1 MEKLFL
7 LDAYALIYRAYYALI
22 RTPRIN
28 SKGFNT
34 SAIFGFVNTLEEL
47 LNKENPSHI
56 GIAFDPAGPTFR
68 HEAFPQYKAQRES
81 TPEDIRK
88 SVPIIKDIIRAYKI
102 PILEVSGYEAD
113 DVIGTIANIA
123 NKKGIKTFMVTPD
136 KDYGQLISE
145 NVIQYRPGKNGFE
158 TIGKKEIL
166 EKYGI
171 SDPEQ
176 IIDILGLMGDAV
188 DNVPGC
194 PGVGEKTAES
204 LIKTY
209 GSIEGIYQNIENI
222 KGKLKEKL
230 SDNKEQVLFS
240 KFLVTIKKDVPI
252 SFNPEELKKD
262 PCDKT
267 SLRKIF
273 EQLEFKTFIHKI
285 CEQTTE
291 TKIQPVNQLDL
302 FDSNVND
309 QSEKIICENFTPE
322 NYDSTHYKFVDNQIE
337 AKEILD
343 TILTK
348 QKIGFSL
355 STDTLNAIDA
365 KITGISIAT
374 APGEAFFIA
383 CGQNETN
390 SENVTSLIKQ
400 IFESSQISKVGHDL
414 KFSEI
419 VLSKYGIKLK
429 GILFDT
435 MIAHYLIQPELS
447 HRLSYISEIYLH
459 HPGMSLENYFG
470 TKWEEDRNMLL
481 APTDVQTKFHCDQAD
496 NVLRLQPRLASE
508 LENYNEN
515 KLFSEIEM
523 PLVNVLAEMEE
534 NGVLINL
541 GTLKETSK
549 LFTSRMNQ
557 YEQKVFE
564 LSGEHFNLSSPKQ
577 VGEILFGKMQLVEKP
592 KKTKSGQYVTSEPVL
607 EELRY
612 KSSVVDYLLKYRAM
626 KKLVSTYLDAL
637 PSLVNQR
644 TGHIHTSFNQAVTS
658 TGRLSSSN
666 PNLQNIPVR
675 GDDGKEIRKAFIPE
689 EGCEFFS
696 ADYSQI
702 ELRIMAHLSQ
712 DHHLID
718 AFLHGYDIHA
728 ATAAKVYHKDIENI
742 TPEERRKAKTANFG
756 IIYGITVFGLAQ
768 RIGISRTEAKDLID
782 NYFATFPGVRLFM
795 DKSIALARSRGYIET
810 IFHRRRYL
818 PDITSGNATVRGYAE
833 RNAINAP
840 IQGSAADII
849 KLAMVNIS
857 NKFHQENLRSKMI
870 LQVHDE
876 LNFSVFPDEKQ
887 KVQQIVKY
895 EMEHA
900 YQLSV
905 PLIADCGWGNNWL
918 EAH

>member
-68 HEAFPQYKAQRES
+68 HKIFPQYKAQRES

-88 SVPIIKDIIRAYKI
+88 SVPIIKDIIRAYHI

-123 NKKGIKTFMVTPD
+123 NEKRIKTFMVTPD
-136 KDYGQLISE
+136 KDYGQLITE

-158 TIGKKEIL
+158 RIGINEIL

-171 SDPEQ
+171 TTPQQ
-176 IIDILGLMGDAV
+176 IIDILGLMGDSV

-194 PGVGEKTAES
+194 PSVGEKTAES

-209 GSIEGIYQNIENI
+209 GSIEGIYENIENI

-230 SDNKEQVLFS
+230 VANKEQVLFS
-240 KFLVTIKKDVPI
+240 KYLVTIKKDVPI
-252 SFNPEELKKD
+252 PFNPEELKKD
-262 PCDKT
+262 PCNKT
-267 SLRKIF
+267 ELRKIF
-273 EQLEFKTFIHKI
+273 EQLEFRTFIHKI
-285 CEQTTE
+285 CDESPKAQV
-291 TKIQPVNQLDL
+291 QQVNQLDL
-302 FDSNVND
+302 FASEASNV
-309 QSEKIICENFTPE
+309 SEKIICENFAPE
-322 NYDSTHYKFVDNQIE
+322 NYDSRQYKFIDNQAE
-337 AKEILD
+337 VDLFFDK
-343 TILTK
+343 ILTK
-348 QKIGFSL
+348 QEISFSL
-355 STDTLNAIDA
+355 STDTLSAINA
-365 KITGISIAT
+365 KIIGIAIST
-374 APGEAFFIA
+374 KPGEAF
-383 CGQNETN
+383 
-390 SENVTSLIKQ
+390 LISYEKNQ
-400 IFESSQISKVGHDL
+400 IDTDKTISRIKEIFESSKIAKIGHDL
-414 KFSEI
+414 KFAQI
-419 VLSKYGIKLK
+419 VLSRYHIKLQ
-429 GILFDT
+429 GHLFDT

-447 HRLSYISEIYLH
+447 HRLGYISEIYLH
-459 HPGMSLENYFG
+459 HPGMSLESYFG
-470 TKWEEDRNMLL
+470 TKWNEERNMSLL
-481 APTDVQTKFHCDQAD
+481 PQDVQTAFECEQAD
-496 NVLRLQPRLASE
+496 NILRVKPRLKSE
-508 LENYNEN
+508 LENYNE
-515 KLFSEIEM
+515 KDLFSNIEM
-523 PLVNVLAEMEE
+523 PLASVLAEMEE
-534 NGVLINL
+534 SGVLIDL
-541 GTLKETSK
+541 KTLKETSK
-549 LFTSRMNQ
+549 LFTIRMNE
-557 YEQKVFE
+557 YEQKVFD
-564 LSGEHFNLSSPKQ
+564 LAGEQFNLSSPKQ
-577 VGEILFGKMQLVEKP
+577 VGEIFFGKMQLQEKP

-612 KSSVVDYLLKYRAM
+612 KSPIVDYLLKYRGM

-637 PSLVNQR
+637 PTLVNTR
-644 TGHIHTSFNQAVTS
+644 TGHIHTSFNQAITS

-675 GDDGKEIRKAFIPE
+675 GEDGKEIRKAFIPE
-689 EGCEFFS
+689 PGCEFFS

-712 DHHLID
+712 DPHLID

-728 ATAAKVYHKDIENI
+728 ATAAKVYHKNIESI
-742 TPEERRKAKTANFG
+742 TPDERRKAKTANFG

-768 RIGISRTEAKDLID
+768 RIGISRTEAKELID
-782 NYFATFPGVRLFM
+782 NYFATFPGVRNFM
-795 DKSIALARSRGYIET
+795 DNSITLARSRGYVET

-818 PDITSGNATVRGYAE
+818 QDITSGNATVRGYAE

-849 KLAMVNIS
+849 KVAMVNIS
-857 NKFHQENLRSKMI
+857 KRFHQENLRSKMI

-876 LNFSVFPDEKQ
+876 LNFSVFPEEKQ
-887 KVQQIVKY
+887 QVEQIVTY

-900 YQLSV
+900 YQMRV
-905 PLIADCGWGNNWL
+905 PLIADCGWGKNWL